1 MAHLKKLNLRVKW
14 CDQIVLFFKGLGNTL
29 AINWATFYSNIWSHC
44 WSQMAKALTRNRFE
58 KSHLQI

>member
-29 AINWATFYSNIWSHC
+29 AINWATFYSNI
-44 WSQMAKALTRNRFE
+44 
-58 KSHLQI
+58 